1 MSITIHPFEAA
12 IGAKCF
18 DVSAPAEK
26 SAKSNFSSNEESVS
40 SLTIKSVFKN
50 FNLVPADF
58 LEENKSKNIDL
69 ERFNNFVNEFN
80 DVKKKNNLEL
90 GVII

>member
-1 MSITIHPFEAA
+1 MMVYFE
-12 IGAKCF
+12 
-18 DVSAPAEK
+18 
-26 SAKSNFSSNEESVS
+26 
-40 SLTIKSVFKN
+40 L
-50 FNLVPADF
+50 FNIVINF

-69 ERFNNFVNEFN
+69 ERFNNFVFLFN

>member
-1 MSITIHPFEAA
+1 MVVYFE
-12 IGAKCF
+12 
-18 DVSAPAEK
+18 
-26 SAKSNFSSNEESVS
+26 
-40 SLTIKSVFKN
+40 L
-50 FNLVPADF
+50 FNIVINF

-90 GVII
+90 ILFKDFYKLFLELQSNCSDYPRQLLREQEYLC

>member
-1 MSITIHPFEAA
+1 MHITGTDSKETRDYFEL
-12 IGAKCF
+12 INI
-18 DVSAPAEK
+18 VI
-26 SAKSNFSSNEESVS
+26 N
-40 SLTIKSVFKN
+40 
-50 FNLVPADF
+50 F

-90 GVII
+90 GVIIWMLMNF

>member
-1 MSITIHPFEAA
+1 MASSKFTSGTINGTLSSILKALLLSITIHPFEAA

-58 LEENKSKNIDL
+58 LEENKT
-69 ERFNNFVNEFN
+69 
-80 DVKKKNNLEL
+80 
-90 GVII
+90 